1 MFKTI
6 IKCALSLIFT
16 ITMIGGLLLMVTDV
30 PATAPIW
37 EVTKVN
43 GGGVLMFC
51 VSLLVLSII
60 NKEGGD
66 EDDYITSP
74 LR

>member
-1 MFKTI
+1 MIIKTI

-51 VSLLVLSII
+51 VSLLILSII
-60 NKEGGD
+60 NREESED
-66 EDDYITSP
+66 DDYITRA
-74 LR
+74 L

>member
-1 MFKTI
+1 
-6 IKCALSLIFT
+6 
-16 ITMIGGLLLMVTDV
+16 MVTDV

-51 VSLLVLSII
+51 ISLLVLSII
-60 NKEGGD
+60 NKERGD